1 MILRTEFSMEILIRK
16 FRALPRQ
23 TRRKVYEYVSLII
36 AAVAS
41 ILWMIHLALDPP
53 NPYYYAFIFVEFF
66 VFEIFLVFFLYF
78 HGMNWKE
85 RVERLSRDILQAVIF
100 RIKTPIPAIANRFKL
115 SGDAVKE
122 ILSRLVRS
130 GKIKGE
136 IKNDV
141 FVLAERKSPTCQLC
155 GKEIDIID
163 RLMLCPFCRVPSH
176 KDHLIEYVNDVAERC
191 PACKN
196 RLTIADLFA

>member
-1 MILRTEFSMEILIRK
+1 MEILIRK
-16 FRALPRQ
+16 FRALSRE
-23 TRRKVYEYVSLII
+23 TRRKVYEYTSVII

-41 ILWMIHLALDPP
+41 ILWIIHLALDPP
-53 NPYYYAFIFVEFF
+53 NPYYNAFIFVEFF
-66 VFEIFLVFFLYF
+66 LFEIFLVLFLYF
-78 HGMNWKE
+78 HGVNWKE
-85 RVERLSRDILQAVIF
+85 RVEHLSRDILQTVIF
-100 RIKTPIPAIANRFKL
+100 RMKTPIPAIANRFKV

-136 IKNDV
+136 IKNDI
-141 FVLAERKSPTCQLC
+141 FLLAERKNPTCHLC
-155 GKEIDIID
+155 EKEIDVID
-163 RLMLCPFCRVPSH
+163 RLMLCPFCRVPFH

-196 RLTIADLFA
+196 RLTIADLFS